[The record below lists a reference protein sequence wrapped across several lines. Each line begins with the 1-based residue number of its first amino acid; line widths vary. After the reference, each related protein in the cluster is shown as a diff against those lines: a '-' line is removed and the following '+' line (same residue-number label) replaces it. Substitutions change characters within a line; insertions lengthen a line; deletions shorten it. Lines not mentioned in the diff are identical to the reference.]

1 MNNNRRAVTMPQMLL
16 LLIFLVN
23 SALISINGVTGLPD
37 NINKH
42 STNKQHNLNSRRSSS
57 NTNSILSGGQRTSLV
72 TLTDE
77 FPCEESASS
86 SAAGVTN
93 NNNHQSAAATPS
105 STGVSFTGNSF
116 AEMNNIQMDNSNS
129 SSSSSSS
136 TTAKGSL
143 TTRGGGG
150 STDVMDDDEIDQMVE
165 HLIAGLDNDQ
175 VEEEQSEEE
184 EEESEQEESEL
195 EESEYAVE
203 SEEEEESEEETE
215 EEVTEQVDGSD
226 ESEEDEQIV
235 SVGQDRDEAIEEEE
249 EQEEESAEGEED
261 SIATKADD
269 TTSVDDSSNSQ
280 QQSMPAKTT
289 PSSPIHHSTN
299 NNNNNR
305 PPLPLATPTNAYY
318 RFLVRRGPK
327 GHILASLT
335 LISIQWIQVYVPLLY
350 KSAASILLKLHIY
363 DPNVLWKRDRLRR
376 EEEDR
381 RRRGIYPQK
390 KGVMGVFSKKDTS
403 QKKERNAQQQRADLQ
418 ASQTLKQLYKAIKS
432 GEGSGGALSEV
443 KYRYLSAAFRRKYGL
458 GKEYRV
464 EKPMS
469 FLGEVLEGD
478 AHQRVLLTEDAVVD
492 EVVFSDGGEDGV
504 EVVESAVN
512 DDSTIGQSAPKQ
524 KRKRKKIN
532 DWVVQAFGNRN
543 KHPPK
548 PSPQGSS
555 SGKQQHFESALWKT
569 VDNSAIMQAAWE
581 SRAAEQLA
589 WQKKRRTKQR
599 GSGGGGGGGGAK
611 EEDESEEEG
620 EESLVKSSGYGASKM
635 FQSVMT
641 RVGSNGR
648 LPGAYPMDAPPIE
661 ECADN
666 RGVVDLARRYGYGDW
681 KESSIYYGEED
692 SEDEEGSFGGG
703 DLFSVETASQGRKS
717 RRRKKQRSTPVK
729 PVMDATDDTAV
740 KRRKRRKKSSSVKL
754 GFSGGGVSWDNSNRV
769 SFEFGVSSSSRAS
782 SRRQRNPPAMSPLS
796 NSRRT
801 ELNDIKSKLSE
812 RSSLFTPDT
821 RVKAPT
827 ELLHTSRDRLRK
839 KRSEDES

>member
-1 MNNNRRAVTMPQMLL
+1 
-16 LLIFLVN
+16 
-23 SALISINGVTGLPD
+23 
-37 NINKH
+37 
-42 STNKQHNLNSRRSSS
+42 
-57 NTNSILSGGQRTSLV
+57 
-72 TLTDE
+72 
-77 FPCEESASS
+77 
-86 SAAGVTN
+86 
-93 NNNHQSAAATPS
+93 
-105 STGVSFTGNSF
+105 
-116 AEMNNIQMDNSNS
+116 
-129 SSSSSSS
+129 
-136 TTAKGSL
+136 
-143 TTRGGGG
+143 
-150 STDVMDDDEIDQMVE
+150 
-165 HLIAGLDNDQ
+165 
-175 VEEEQSEEE
+175 
-184 EEESEQEESEL
+184 
-195 EESEYAVE
+195 
-203 SEEEEESEEETE
+203 
-215 EEVTEQVDGSD
+215 
-226 ESEEDEQIV
+226 
-235 SVGQDRDEAIEEEE
+235 
-249 EQEEESAEGEED
+249 
-261 SIATKADD
+261 
-269 TTSVDDSSNSQ
+269 
-280 QQSMPAKTT
+280 
-289 PSSPIHHSTN
+289 
-299 NNNNNR
+299 
-305 PPLPLATPTNAYY
+305 
-318 RFLVRRGPK
+318 
-327 GHILASLT
+327 
-335 LISIQWIQVYVPLLY
+335 
-350 KSAASILLKLHIY
+350 
-363 DPNVLWKRDRLRR
+363 
-376 EEEDR
+376 
-381 RRRGIYPQK
+381 
-390 KGVMGVFSKKDTS
+390 MGVFSKKDAS

-478 AHQRVLLTEDAVVD
+478 AHQRVLTEDAVVD
-492 EVVFSDGGEDGV
+492 EVVFSDGEEDGE
-504 EVVESAVN
+504 EVVESADN

-524 KRKRKKIN
+524 KRKRKKVN

-543 KHPPK
+543 KQPPK

-589 WQKKRRTKQR
+589 WQKKKRTKQR
-599 GSGGGGGGGGAK
+599 GSGGGGAK
-611 EEDESEEEG
+611 EEDESEEED

-717 RRRKKQRSTPVK
+717 RRRKKQRSTPV
-729 PVMDATDDTAV
+729 MDATDDNDTAV

-769 SFEFGVSSSSRAS
+769 SFEFGVSSSPRAS

-821 RVKAPT
+821 RVKTPT

>member
-1 MNNNRRAVTMPQMLL
+1 MPQMLL
-16 LLIFLVN
+16 LLLFLVN
-23 SALISINGVTGLPD
+23 SALLSINGVTGLPD
-37 NINKH
+37 INKQGSTIYKH
-42 STNKQHNLNSRRSSS
+42 STNKHNVNSRRSS

-86 SAAGVTN
+86 SSSSSAVGVTN
-93 NNNHQSAAATPS
+93 NNNHQSAAAPPS
-105 STGVSFTGNSF
+105 STRVSFTGNSF
-116 AEMNNIQMDNSNS
+116 AEMNNIPMDNSNS
-129 SSSSSSS
+129 SSSYSS
-136 TTAKGSL
+136 TAKSSL

-165 HLIAGLDNDQ
+165 HLISGLDNDQ
-175 VEEEQSEEE
+175 VEEESEEEESDEE
-184 EEESEQEESEL
+184 EEESDD
-195 EESEYAVE
+195 AVE

-215 EEVTEQVDGSD
+215 EVKELEVDGSD

-235 SVGQDRDEAIEEEE
+235 SVVQDEDEAIEEEEE
-249 EQEEESAEGEED
+249 EQEEESAEEED

-269 TTSVDDSSNSQ
+269 TTSVDDSSNSP
-280 QQSMPAKTT
+280 QQSKPAKTT
-289 PSSPIHHSTN
+289 PSSPIHHST

-327 GHILASLT
+327 GHILSALT

-390 KGVMGVFSKKDTS
+390 KGVMGVFSKKDAS

-478 AHQRVLLTEDAVVD
+478 AHQRVLTEDAVVD
-492 EVVFSDGGEDGV
+492 EVVFSDGEEDGE
-504 EVVESAVN
+504 EVVESADN
-512 DDSTIGQSAPKQ
+512 DDHSTIGQSAAPKQ

-543 KHPPK
+543 KQPPK

-555 SGKQQHFESALWKT
+555 SGKQQYFESALWKT

-589 WQKKRRTKQR
+589 WQKKKRTKQR
-599 GSGGGGGGGGAK
+599 GSGGGGGGAK
-611 EEDESEEEG
+611 EEDESEEED

-717 RRRKKQRSTPVK
+717 RRRKKQRSTPV
-729 PVMDATDDTAV
+729 MDATDDNDTAV

-769 SFEFGVSSSSRAS
+769 SFEFGVSSSPRAS

>member
-1 MNNNRRAVTMPQMLL
+1 M
-16 LLIFLVN
+16 
-23 SALISINGVTGLPD
+23 
-37 NINKH
+37 
-42 STNKQHNLNSRRSSS
+42 
-57 NTNSILSGGQRTSLV
+57 
-72 TLTDE
+72 
-77 FPCEESASS
+77 
-86 SAAGVTN
+86 
-93 NNNHQSAAATPS
+93 
-105 STGVSFTGNSF
+105 
-116 AEMNNIQMDNSNS
+116 
-129 SSSSSSS
+129 
-136 TTAKGSL
+136 
-143 TTRGGGG
+143 
-150 STDVMDDDEIDQMVE
+150 
-165 HLIAGLDNDQ
+165 
-175 VEEEQSEEE
+175 
-184 EEESEQEESEL
+184 
-195 EESEYAVE
+195 
-203 SEEEEESEEETE
+203 
-215 EEVTEQVDGSD
+215 
-226 ESEEDEQIV
+226 
-235 SVGQDRDEAIEEEE
+235 
-249 EQEEESAEGEED
+249 
-261 SIATKADD
+261 
-269 TTSVDDSSNSQ
+269 
-280 QQSMPAKTT
+280 
-289 PSSPIHHSTN
+289 
-299 NNNNNR
+299 
-305 PPLPLATPTNAYY
+305 
-318 RFLVRRGPK
+318 
-327 GHILASLT
+327 
-335 LISIQWIQVYVPLLY
+335 
-350 KSAASILLKLHIY
+350 
-363 DPNVLWKRDRLRR
+363 
-376 EEEDR
+376 
-381 RRRGIYPQK
+381 
-390 KGVMGVFSKKDTS
+390 FSKKDAS

-492 EVVFSDGGEDGV
+492 EVVFSDGEEDGE
-504 EVVESAVN
+504 EVVESADN

-524 KRKRKKIN
+524 KRKRKKVN

-543 KHPPK
+543 KQPPK

-589 WQKKRRTKQR
+589 WQKKKRTKQR
-599 GSGGGGGGGGAK
+599 GSGGGGGGAK
-611 EEDESEEEG
+611 EEDESEEED

-717 RRRKKQRSTPVK
+717 RRRKKQRSTPV
-729 PVMDATDDTAV
+729 MDATDDNDTAV

-769 SFEFGVSSSSRAS
+769 SFEFGVSSSPRAS

>member
-1 MNNNRRAVTMPQMLL
+1 MPQMILL
-16 LLIFLVN
+16 LLFLVN
-23 SALISINGVTGLPD
+23 SALLSINGVTGLPD
-37 NINKH
+37 INKHGSTINKH
-42 STNKQHNLNSRRSSS
+42 STNKHNVNSRRSSI
-57 NTNSILSGGQRTSLV
+57 TNSILSGGQRTSLV

-86 SAAGVTN
+86 SSSSAVGVTN
-93 NNNHQSAAATPS
+93 NNNHQSAATPP

-129 SSSSSSS
+129 SSSSSSKTKS
-136 TTAKGSL
+136 SL

-165 HLIAGLDNDQ
+165 HLISGLDNDQ
-175 VEEEQSEEE
+175 VEEESEEE
-184 EEESEQEESEL
+184 ESDD
-195 EESEYAVE
+195 AVE

-215 EEVTEQVDGSD
+215 EEVEEQVDGSD

-235 SVGQDRDEAIEEEE
+235 SVDQDGDEAIEEEEE
-249 EQEEESAEGEED
+249 EQEEESAEEED

-269 TTSVDDSSNSQ
+269 TTSVDDSSNSRQ
-280 QQSMPAKTT
+280 QFKPDKTT
-289 PSSPIHHSTN
+289 PPSPNRT
-299 NNNNNR
+299 NNNNR

-327 GHILASLT
+327 GHIFASLT

-390 KGVMGVFSKKDTS
+390 KGVMGVFSKKDAS

-492 EVVFSDGGEDGV
+492 EVVFSDGEEDGE
-504 EVVESAVN
+504 EVVESADN

-524 KRKRKKIN
+524 KRKRKKVN

-543 KHPPK
+543 KQPPK

-555 SGKQQHFESALWKT
+555 SGKQQYFESALWKT

-589 WQKKRRTKQR
+589 WQKKKRTKQR
-599 GSGGGGGGGGAK
+599 GSGGGGGGDGAK
-611 EEDESEEEG
+611 EEDESEEED
-620 EESLVKSSGYGASKM
+620 EESLVKSGGYGASKM

-717 RRRKKQRSTPVK
+717 RRRKKQRSTPV
-729 PVMDATDDTAV
+729 MDATDDNDTAV

-769 SFEFGVSSSSRAS
+769 SFEFGVSSSPRAS